1 MSELELVQKSDEN
14 ISKKK
19 LKKREKR
26 KQQRIQLAL
35 LTKVEEDKL
44 NNPIYLQHFE
54 QEETLRKEKEDRER
68 LEQHKLWEE
77 SERLTLQ
84 AAAEKQRKELER
96 EEVKYIL

>member
-14 ISKKK
+14 ISQKK